1 MKRLIITGVM
11 MCALAACGGNDVPP
25 VPDAN
30 TDDMTMQPA
39 ASPDAQTPATMNAP
53 APATGAPTEEQMTGA
68 AAQE

>member
-1 MKRLIITGVM
+1 MKRLVITGVM

-39 ASPDAQTPATMNAP
+39 ESPEAQVPATPNAP
-53 APATGAPTEEQMTGA
+53 APAGAPTDEQITGA